1 MLRKNKKINDPKG
14 ETMENFKKTVDRIH
28 DLKKTR
34 HAIILAHNYQL
45 PEIQAIADY
54 VGDSLGLSQQAAKTD
69 AEVIV
74 FCGVEFMAETAAL
87 LSPDK
92 KVLLPAPDAGCPLAE
107 TITPEALRAKK
118 KEHPEAAVVC
128 YINSSAAVKAESD
141 ICCTSSNAVRVVES
155 LPQEEILFVPDAN
168 LGQWVASQTSKRIIL
183 WDGCCITHH
192 RVKPEDV
199 QQVRR
204 SHPDA
209 LVLVHPECRPEV
221 AALADYVGSTE
232 GILKFARE
240 SQAKKFII
248 GTEMGIL
255 HRIQRDNPDKTFYLL
270 SPGLVCP
277 NMKRTASLAMVE
289 AVLKDRTTQVSVPA
303 EICARAL
310 AAVERLLAAR

>member
-1 MLRKNKKINDPKG
+1 
-14 ETMENFKKTVDRIH
+14 MESFKETVDRIN
-28 DLKKTR
+28 DLKKKR
-34 HAIILAHNYQL
+34 RAIILAHNYQL
-45 PEIQAIADY
+45 PEIQDIADF

-74 FCGVEFMAETAAL
+74 FCGVDFMAETAAL

-107 TITPEALRAKK
+107 TITPEELRAKK
-118 KEHPEAAVVC
+118 REHPEAAVVC

-141 ICCTSSNAVRVVES
+141 ICCTSSNALRVVES

-168 LGQWVASQTSKRIIL
+168 LGQWVASQTKKKIIL

-199 QQVRR
+199 EQVRC
-204 SHPDA
+204 SHPDGI
-209 LVLVHPECRPEV
+209 VLVHPECRPEV

-232 GILKFARE
+232 GILKFARQ
-240 SQAKKFII
+240 SPAKKFII

-255 HRIQRDNPDKTFYLL
+255 HRLQRENPDKTFYLL

-289 AVLKDRTTQVSVPA
+289 AVLRDMSNQVTVPE
-303 EICARAL
+303 EIRDRAL
-310 AAVERLLAAR
+310 AAVERMLAVS

>member
-1 MLRKNKKINDPKG
+1 
-14 ETMENFKKTVDRIH
+14 MESFKETVDRIN
-28 DLKKTR
+28 DLKKKR
-34 HAIILAHNYQL
+34 RAIILAHNYQL
-45 PEIQAIADY
+45 PEIQDIADF

-74 FCGVEFMAETAAL
+74 FCGVDFMAETAAL

-107 TITPEALRAKK
+107 TITPEELRAKK
-118 KEHPEAAVVC
+118 REHPEAAVVC

-141 ICCTSSNAVRVVES
+141 ICCTSSNALRVVES

-168 LGQWVASQTSKRIIL
+168 LGQWVASQTKKKIIL

-199 QQVRR
+199 EQVRR
-204 SHPDA
+204 SHPDGI
-209 LVLVHPECRPEV
+209 VLVHPECRPEV

-232 GILKFARE
+232 GILKFARQ
-240 SQAKKFII
+240 SPAKKFII

-255 HRIQRDNPDKTFYLL
+255 HRLQRENPDKTFYLL

-289 AVLKDRTTQVSVPA
+289 AVLRDMSNQVTVPE
-303 EICARAL
+303 EIRDRAL
-310 AAVERLLAAR
+310 AAVERMLAVS